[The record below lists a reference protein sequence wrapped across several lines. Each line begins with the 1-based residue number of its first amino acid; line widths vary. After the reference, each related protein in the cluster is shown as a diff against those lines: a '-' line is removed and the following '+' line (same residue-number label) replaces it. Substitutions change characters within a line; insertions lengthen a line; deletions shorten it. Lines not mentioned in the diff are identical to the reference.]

1 MSVHVGRSV
10 VVGCA
15 GVVVDIAV
23 AVGGA
28 DSFSWGSPHQPGAS
42 EAPAHDL
49 NEYITPWFNV
59 RATISWI
66 SIL

>member
-28 DSFSWGSPHQPGAS
+28 DSFA
-42 EAPAHDL
+42 
-49 NEYITPWFNV
+49 
-59 RATISWI
+59 
-66 SIL
+66 